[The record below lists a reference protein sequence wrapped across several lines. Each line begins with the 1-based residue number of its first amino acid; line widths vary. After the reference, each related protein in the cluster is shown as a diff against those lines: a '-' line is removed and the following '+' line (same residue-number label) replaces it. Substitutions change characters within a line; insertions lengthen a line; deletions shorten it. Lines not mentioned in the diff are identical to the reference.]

1 MNITEVT
8 TEGLRRELKVVVGA
22 DELERRLSA
31 RLDDLSGRVRIK
43 GFRPGH
49 VPKAHLRKVYGRSVM
64 AEVVQQAVAETS
76 REAISQRQ
84 ERPAF
89 QPNISLPEDEKEIDK
104 IFSGSADLAYTMS
117 FEVLPKFDTMDFG
130 KIEVERPIAEVTS
143 VDIDKALERLGNA
156 NPLYKAKDG
165 PAAEGDRLIIDFKGS
180 IDGEEFTGG
189 SAEDA
194 QVVLGGRNFIPGFEE
209 GLTGAKTGEQR
220 AVDATFPAD
229 YPEARLA
236 GKAARFEVTVKEVAS
251 PEAPTIDDDFA
262 KALGLESVEKLRE
275 MVKQRLEQDRTAAS
289 RLRLKRAL
297 LDKLNSAYDFELP
310 PTLVDNEFQA
320 IWRQVTSDLEQSKRS
335 FEDEGTTEDKAKA
348 EYRDI
353 AARRVRLGLILSEVG
368 SRNKIE
374 VSDDEVN
381 RALLERVRQFPGQER
396 KVYDFY
402 RNNPQALAEIRAP
415 LFEDKVI
422 DFITELANVTE
433 KPVSVEELYADPD
446 DAGGHHHHD
455 HDHDHDHHDHD
466 HDHDH
471 AHDHHHGHD
480 HDHDHDHGKK
490 KKRKK

>member
-1 MNITEVT
+1 M
-8 TEGLRRELKVVVGA
+8 
-22 DELERRLSA
+22 
-31 RLDDLSGRVRIK
+31 
-43 GFRPGH
+43 
-49 VPKAHLRKVYGRSVM
+49 
-64 AEVVQQAVAETS
+64 
-76 REAISQRQ
+76 
-84 ERPAF
+84 
-89 QPNISLPEDEKEIDK
+89 
-104 IFSGSADLAYTMS
+104 
-117 FEVLPKFDTMDFG
+117 
-130 KIEVERPIAEVTS
+130 
-143 VDIDKALERLGNA
+143 
-156 NPLYKAKDG
+156 
-165 PAAEGDRLIIDFKGS
+165 
-180 IDGEEFTGG
+180 
-189 SAEDA
+189 
-194 QVVLGGRNFIPGFEE
+194 
-209 GLTGAKTGEQR
+209 
-220 AVDATFPAD
+220 TF
-229 YPEARLA
+229 
-236 GKAARFEVTVKEVAS
+236 KEVAR

-275 MVKQRLEQDRTAAS
+275 MVKQRLDQDRMAAS

-320 IWRQVTSDLEQSKRS
+320 IWRQVTSDLDQSKRS

-446 DAGGHHHHD
+446 DAGGHDHD

-466 HDHDH
+466 HDHG
-471 AHDHHHGHD
+471 HDHHHGHDHD

>member
-1 MNITEVT
+1 MDITEVT

-31 RLDDLSGRVRIK
+31 RLDDLKDRVRIK

-84 ERPAF
+84 ERPAL
-89 QPNISLPEDEKEIDK
+89 QPNISLPEDEKEIDN
-104 IFSGSADLAYTMS
+104 IFSGTADLAYTMS

-130 KIEVERPIAEVTS
+130 KIEVEKPIAEVTS
-143 VDIDKALERLGNA
+143 ADIDKALERLSNA

-180 IDGEEFTGG
+180 TDGEEFKGG

-194 QVVLGGRNFIPGFEE
+194 QVVLGARNFISGFEE
-209 GLTGAKTGEQR
+209 GLAGAKTGEER
-220 AVDATFPAD
+220 AVDATFPDD

-236 GKAARFEVTVKEVAS
+236 GKAASFAVTVKEVAS

-289 RLRLKRAL
+289 RLKLKRAL

-320 IWRQVTSDLEQSKRS
+320 IWRQVTSDLEQTKRT
-335 FEDEGTTEDKAKA
+335 FEDEGTTEEKAKA

-368 SRNKIE
+368 TRNKIE

-433 KPVSVEELYADPD
+433 KPVSAEELYADPD
-446 DAGGHHHHD
+446 DAGGHHHDHDQDHDHDRHD
-455 HDHDHDHHDHD
+455 HDHGHDHHV
-466 HDHDH
+466 
-471 AHDHHHGHD
+471 
-480 HDHDHDHGKK
+480 HDHDHDHGRDHRK